1 MANKITYGLSNAH
14 IWPITSTSDAGV
26 PTYGT
31 IINLPGATEL
41 SLDAEGSS
49 DPFYADDKVYYQGTA
64 NNGYSGSITLA
75 DLPDAFLETIMRES
89 VDANGAHIEN
99 SDIEPLEFA
108 IAFEF
113 KGDANKRRHLF
124 YRCKATRP
132 SVGSSTKED
141 SISPNT
147 QELSFTAMPRLDNSN
162 VKARAEETDAAYA
175 SWYGSAPYEPDAT
188 YSYTAITTPGQANP
202 SLEGWYERSGVE
214 GAYTYT
220 LSTDTVADGEK
231 TYYKRS

>member
-14 IWPITSTSDAGV
+14 VWPITSTSDEGV

-64 NNGYSGSITLA
+64 NNGYSGSIKLA
-75 DLPDAFLETIMRES
+75 DLPDAFLETVMLETK
-89 VDANGAHIEN
+89 DKNGAHIEN
-99 SDIEPLEFA
+99 SDVEPLEFA

-113 KGDANKRRHLF
+113 KGDAAKRRHLF

-141 SISPNT
+141 SVTPNT
-147 QELSFTAMPRLDNSN
+147 QELSFSAMPRLDNSN
-162 VKARAEETDAAYA
+162 VKARAEEGDAAYA
-175 SWYGSAPYEPDAT
+175 IWYGATPYE
-188 YSYTAITTPGQANP
+188 
-202 SLEGWYERSGVE
+202 
-214 GAYTYT
+214 
-220 LSTDTVADGEK
+220 ADQKIKNNFPTIEP
-231 TYYKRS
+231 